1 MSKHSR
7 RQAMRIIGGI
17 GLVGTL
23 GTGTAAARRGGSSN
37 ADIFA
42 PLSHGESQ
50 QDPDRSGSTGFVTF
64 SETDDGTLEFEL
76 TARNVEGVTQVHIHE
91 APRGEIGGV
100 VAFLARFTG
109 KPDGSGGGE
118 PEDGPID
125 KTGEV
130 TDSDL
135 VADILDEPGDYY
147 VNLHTVANVAGEIRG
162 QLRRKGNR
170 KSSQ

>member
-1 MSKHSR
+1 MSRYTR
-7 RQAMRIIGGI
+7 RQALRMIGGI
-17 GLVGTL
+17 GVAGAL
-23 GTGTAAARRGGSSN
+23 GTGTAAARRGGASN

-64 SETDDGTLEFEL
+64 SETDEGTLAFEL

-100 VAFLARFTG
+100 VAFLAQFTEG
-109 KPDGSGGGE
+109 VDGSGEGE

-125 KTGEV
+125 VTGQV
-130 TDSDL
+130 TDEDL
-135 VADILDEPGDYY
+135 VADILDAPGDYY
-147 VNLHTVANVAGEIRG
+147 VNLHTVENPAGEIRG
-162 QLRRKGNR
+162 QLRRRG
-170 KSSQ
+170 